1 MKYMDNLDMAQWF
14 YGFYQSKE
22 IHKPQ
27 ERRSS
32 LEKQNFHGQ
41 TEKSA
46 PRKSEA
52 NKSLSFP
59 KPDYEKEHS

>member
-1 MKYMDNLDMAQWF
+1 MDNLDFAQWF

-27 ERRSS
+27 GRSSS

-41 TEKSA
+41 TEKIA

-52 NKSLSFP
+52 NKMLSFP
-59 KPDYEKEHS
+59 KPNNEKECS